1 MVTASAGNET
11 DHAKHLFKD
20 VLKAR
25 ATPAFFFY
33 RNGELLHSHA
43 GANKTKLE
51 TFVREHATDGE
62 LNTPMYLE
70 TATA

>member
-1 MVTASAGNET
+1 M
-11 DHAKHLFKD
+11 
-20 VLKAR
+20 LKAR

-51 TFVREHATDGE
+51 TFVREFAVEGE
-62 LNTPMYLE
+62 LNSPMYLE
-70 TATA
+70 AATA

>member
-1 MVTASAGNET
+1 MMALVAGNET
-11 DHAKHLFKD
+11 DHAKHLFKE

-51 TFVREHATDGE
+51 TFVREFAVEGE
-62 LNTPMYLE
+62 LNSPMYLE